1 MRALI
6 LLTVTFGISFAATGF
21 DASASL
27 TTEQFKCMKSHGY
40 SFFIGRV
47 HQSTGAVDSHGIQ
60 NLKNAKAAGITNVDG
75 YIFPCT
81 TSSCASPASQ
91 VQSTVN
97 ALKSAGASV
106 GMLWLDI
113 EIYHWPADHTK
124 NREFIEAMG
133 KELTASGHNWGVY
146 SSYNN
151 WQSIVG
157 LDYTGLSHK
166 QLWWATYNNEANFNN
181 FKAFGGWTKPNIHQ
195 YQGDA
200 KGPCGF
206 SIDNNYYP

>member
-1 MRALI
+1 MSLYLAADR
-6 LLTVTFGISFAATGF
+6 FQNQQISSGLQ
-21 DASASL
+21 SL

-47 HQSTGAVDSHGIQ
+47 HESNGAVDSHGIQ
-60 NLKNAKAAGITNVDG
+60 NLKNAKAGELLGTCYLTYFDPYDAKTVQSNYFLTAGITNVDG

-124 NREFIEAMG
+124 NRQFIEAMG
-133 KELTASGHNWGVY
+133 KELTALGHNWGVY

-157 LDYTGLSHK
+157 LDYTGMSHK
-166 QLWWATYNNEANFNN
+166 QLWWATYNNEAVSD
-181 FKAFGGWTKPNIHQ
+181 I
-195 YQGDA
+195 
-200 KGPCGF
+200 
-206 SIDNNYYP
+206 S